1 MMHDFAKNGKK
12 KRRIVQHDTAFY
24 GLEGSRTLDL
34 SDANRTLSQLS
45 YEPIFKPPK
54 TAWGRVVYNS
64 RLFKD
69 RMGSQLSYRPM
80 MMMTLIV
87 YRVLGRLSSN
97 FGEREQGTYK
107 RPSCQKATAL
117 AAATLR
123 ESTPWDI
130 GIFTV

>member
-1 MMHDFAKNGKK
+1 M
-12 KRRIVQHDTAFY
+12 
-24 GLEGSRTLDL
+24 
-34 SDANRTLSQLS
+34 
-45 YEPIFKPPK
+45 
-54 TAWGRVVYNS
+54 VYNS

-69 RMGSQLSYRPM
+69 RMGSQLSYRP

-117 AAATLR
+117 AAATFR
-123 ESTPWDI
+123 ESTPWVM
-130 GIFTV
+130 GMRTV